1 MRALLLMTARGRE
14 KDASEC
20 EGERASGKPKPG
32 CLCICMSWRKTH
44 RIIALESQDNY
55 ELCRE
60 LNETT
65 LVK

>member
-14 KDASEC
+14 KDASES
-20 EGERASGKPKPG
+20 EGESESGKPKPG
-32 CLCICMSWRKTH
+32 CLCICMPWRKTR

-60 LNETT
+60 LSETT